1 MLSPLTHDDPAAI
14 ASYRLLARLG
24 AGGMGTVY
32 LARSPGGRT
41 VALKTLHA
49 RLAADP
55 AFRTRFRLETD
66 AARIIGDRHGA
77 TVFDADPLAETPW
90 LATEYVLGP
99 PLDDAVALAGPLPE
113 PTVRAVGAALA
124 GALRQLHSSDV
135 VHRDLKPSNILITAH
150 GPKVIDFGIAR
161 AAGDDRLTS
170 TGAAAGTPAYMSPE
184 QASGQEHPPAGD
196 VFALAGVLVFAAT
209 GRAPFGGGAPADLL
223 YRVRY
228 ADPDPE
234 TLAALPPSLRPLLTA
249 CLAKDP
255 AARPTTATLITEL
268 HDGHGEFAD
277 HLPAPLLAAI
287 ARRATDVWHPLPP
300 RLPAPA
306 QDPYAPTVPAGTPG
320 ARRTG
325 SSGLSR
331 RRLLVTGGGSALGLA
346 GVGAGAW
353 VWLARGGEGSGTS
366 SASGSS
372 GSSGSGS
379 GSGTTGEESGPLRT
393 AWAKD
398 AAGAAGS
405 APPILRDAA
414 VITMTRNGLK
424 GLSAVPGG
432 FEWTEPKLLHD
443 DQVTADR
450 TTVYGLFEDASNG
463 LTVNALEPNTGL
475 HLREVAVLEDFKY
488 PWVSGQAKMLYAA
501 EGTLYLAV
509 NRRKPGADSGTY
521 DWILLALDTATG
533 RERWRAPIKESEPG
547 HGFNVRFARAV
558 GSRLIVGQST
568 LDMTLT
574 AYDTRSGKV
583 LWTSV
588 VPEASDMY
596 ATPPADGAEVAEDG
610 THLYVGAQ
618 FLYAVRL
625 TDGRH
630 IWEFGHGRPYGDL
643 KPKRRHYG
651 APLVRDGVVYAVE
664 GTRTLVAVDARRGR
678 RRWEADVSAGGA
690 PSLEAPPAAG
700 STVLCVPNERGVG
713 VVDLATRRYAQTI
726 PSAAVRVASAG
737 DKAFYGVGAGRVTR
751 FEVR

>member
-1 MLSPLTHDDPAAI
+1 MLSPLTHDDPSAI

-99 PLDDAVALAGPLPE
+99 PLDDAVGLAGPLPE

-135 VHRDLKPSNILITAH
+135 VHRDLKPSNILVTAH

-161 AAGDDRLTS
+161 AAGDDRLTT

-196 VFALAGVLVFAAT
+196 VFALAGVLIFAAT
-209 GRAPFGGGAPADLL
+209 GRAPFGSGAPADLL

-255 AARPTTATLITEL
+255 AARPTTSTLIAEL

-306 QDPYAPTVPAGTPG
+306 QDPYAPTVPAATPG
-320 ARRTG
+320 GRTG

-331 RRLLVTGGGSALGLA
+331 RRLLATGGGSVLGLA
-346 GVGAGAW
+346 GVGAGVWA
-353 VWLARGGEGSGTS
+353 WLARGEGQAPPNGKGSGAPSTSTSSGTGSGTS
-366 SASGSS
+366 
-372 GSSGSGS
+372 
-379 GSGTTGEESGPLRT
+379 EESGPLRI
-393 AWAKD
+393 AWTKE
-398 AAGAAGS
+398 AAGAPGS

-414 VITMTRNGLK
+414 VIMMTRNGLK
-424 GLSAVPGG
+424 GHRAAPGG
-432 FEWTEPKLLHD
+432 FEWTDPKLIHD

-450 TTVYGLFEDASNG
+450 TTVYGLFEDESNG
-463 LTVNALEPNTGL
+463 LTVNALEPNTGR
-475 HLREVAVLEDFKY
+475 HLREVAVLKEFKH
-488 PWVSGQAKMLYAA
+488 PWVAGQAKMLYAA
-501 EGTLYLAV
+501 DGTLYLAV
-509 NRRKPGADSGTY
+509 NRRKPGIDSRTY
-521 DWILLALDTATG
+521 DWVLLALDTATG
-533 RERWRAPIKESEPG
+533 RERWRTPIKEAEPG
-547 HGFNVRFARAV
+547 HGFNVYFARVV
-558 GSRLIVGQST
+558 GSRLIVGQAT
-568 LDMTLT
+568 NDMTLT
-574 AYDTRSGKV
+574 SYDTRSGKV
-583 LWTSV
+583 QWRTV
-588 VPEASDMY
+588 VPEASG
-596 ATPPADGAEVAEDG
+596 AFVRPPINGAEVAEDG

-630 IWEFGHGRPYGDL
+630 IWEFGYGRPYGDL
-643 KPKRRHYG
+643 QPQRRHYG

-678 RRWEADVSAGGA
+678 RLWEVDMSAGGA
-690 PSLEAPPAAG
+690 PSLEVPPVAG
-700 STVLCVPNERGVG
+700 PTVLCVPTERGVG
-713 VVDLATRRYAQTI
+713 VVDLAAHRYAQTLA
-726 PSAAVRVASAG
+726 SAAVRLASAG
-737 DKAFYGVGAGRVTR
+737 DKGFYGVGAGRVTQ